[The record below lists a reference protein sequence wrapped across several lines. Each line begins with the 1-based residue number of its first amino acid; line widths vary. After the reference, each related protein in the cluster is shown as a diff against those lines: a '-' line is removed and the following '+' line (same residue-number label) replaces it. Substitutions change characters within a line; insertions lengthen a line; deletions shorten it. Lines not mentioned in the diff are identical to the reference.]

1 MYGNPGAVAGLF
13 LYQSDSCESDIE
25 ILTRDPSSRI
35 RYSNQPS
42 VDPAGNVIAAS
53 SQDVALPGGM
63 VWTGWNEHR
72 VDWVAGRSAW
82 FVNGVKVAGM
92 EYGVPRWP
100 SGLVVNLWG
109 DGGVWSGG
117 MGVGGEAG
125 LEIQWVEMVFN
136 TSGPVGGTTER
147 RWWRDG
153 GGWRK
158 ERRGEGGCRV
168 PCTVDGV
175 RRVGWPE
182 YVSGGVVN
190 EDRAR
195 GVVPL
200 ALLGTLAVVA
210 VGDVE
215 LAVAVLGFALAAL
228 FVGGV

>member
-1 MYGNPGAVAGLF
+1 M
-13 LYQSDSCESDIE
+13 
-25 ILTRDPSSRI
+25 
-35 RYSNQPS
+35 
-42 VDPAGNVIAAS
+42 
-53 SQDVALPGGM
+53 
-63 VWTGWNEHR
+63 
-72 VDWVAGRSAW
+72 
-82 FVNGVKVAGM
+82 NGVRVAGM

-117 MGVGGEAG
+117 MAGGGEAG

-136 TSGPVGGTTER
+136 TSGPVDGLVTGARRAR
-147 RWWRDG
+147 RWWWWRGRG
-153 GGWRK
+153 GEGREK
-158 ERRGEGGCRV
+158 RGVGGCRV

-182 YVSGGVVN
+182 YVRGGVVN

-195 GVVPL
+195 GAVPL
-200 ALLGTLAVVA
+200 GLLGTLAVVA

-215 LAVAVLGFALAAL
+215 LAVAVLAVALAAS